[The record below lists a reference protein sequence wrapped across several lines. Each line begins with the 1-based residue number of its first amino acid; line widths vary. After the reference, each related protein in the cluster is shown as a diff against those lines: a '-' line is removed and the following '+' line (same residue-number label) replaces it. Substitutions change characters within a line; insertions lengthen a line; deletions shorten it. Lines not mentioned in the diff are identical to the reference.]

1 MKRTLSVV
9 IFFSLLL
16 LLGCN
21 SKAIVGNNKQPV
33 AIRESTTDA
42 EQSNSG
48 WIEMPSYFSFEDYE
62 KNLFVFMEIPGF
74 VTYDS
79 IKEYGE
85 FVSLVFLDL
94 FMTED
99 VGYVYDLLGPDG
111 FQFSLYIFPADRQFE
126 RSPDTSVLMEV
137 ESQSNLGSNKNE
149 NGVYYAN
156 DVEYLYWNGKVT
168 RISWSTPS
176 RFISI
181 IASTETYFPNFNQRN
196 TSLINSLLNAETAPA
211 AIAEFSRKVS
221 Q

>member
-1 MKRTLSVV
+1 
-9 IFFSLLL
+9 
-16 LLGCN
+16 
-21 SKAIVGNNKQPV
+21 
-33 AIRESTTDA
+33 
-42 EQSNSG
+42 
-48 WIEMPSYFSFEDYE
+48 MPSYFSYEEYE
-62 KNLFVFMEIPGF
+62 KDLFKFQEISNF

-85 FVSLVFLDL
+85 FVSLVFLDS

-99 VGYVYDLLGPDG
+99 AGYVYDLLGPDG

-137 ESQSNLGSNKNE
+137 ESQSNLGSNEDK

-181 IASTETYFPNFNQRN
+181 IASTESCFPNFNQRN
-196 TSLINSLLNAETAPA
+196 AGLINALLNTETTPA
-211 AIAEFSRKVS
+211 AIAEFNRKITK
-221 Q
+221 